1 MKSTLPV
8 ISLEQALDTVLAHAE
23 RLPPVEVALDAAVG
37 RVLAEDI
44 RSDTDLPPFDKAAMD
59 GYAVRADDI
68 AGVPSALQVVED
80 IPAGRA
86 PERFVEKGQCAKIMT
101 GAPVPRG
108 ADTVVMVEYTESSGD
123 DEVRIMA
130 VAAKGRNIC
139 FRGEDVK
146 EGVVVVREGTVLR
159 PLDIA
164 LAAAAGRGQVP
175 VYGTPTVAILATGD
189 EVIEPQGVPEPGQIR
204 NSNSHALVAR
214 LRQSGLQADYLGIAP
229 DDHAALRA
237 AIEDGLQRDM
247 LLVSGGVSMGDY
259 DLVPGVLTELSVEL
273 IFQRVAVKPGRPTVF
288 GTRGHKL
295 VFGLPGNPVSTL
307 VIAEL
312 LVIPALRHM
321 MGQKN
326 AAPAFVD
333 AMLDGPLS
341 HKGNR
346 MSLRPVALRWPEGVC
361 HAAPVEYHGSADL
374 AGAARGNAFALIPEG
389 VRELAAGSR
398 TQVLMFPQRDLW
410 TVCRPT

>member
-23 RLPPVEVALDAAVG
+23 RLPPVDVALDAAVG

-59 GYAVRADDI
+59 GYAVRADDM
-68 AGVPSALQVVED
+68 ATVPSVLQVVED

-86 PERFVEKGQCAKIMT
+86 PQQLVRAGQCAKIMT

-108 ADTVVMVEYTESSGD
+108 ADTVVMVEHTESSGD
-123 DEVRIMA
+123 DQVRIMA
-130 VAAKGRNIC
+130 AAAKGRNIC

-146 EGVVVVREGTVLR
+146 EGEVVACEGTLLR

-204 NSNSHALVAR
+204 NSNSHALMAR

-288 GTRGHKL
+288 GTRGRTL

-321 MGQKN
+321 MGEES
-326 AAPAFVD
+326 AAPALM
-333 AMLDGPLS
+333 AALLDGPLS

-346 MSLRPVALRWPEGVC
+346 MSLRPVALRWSEGVC

-398 TQVLMFPQRDLW
+398 TQVLMFPQRDL
-410 TVCRPT
+410 